1 MGFTGGDA
9 ESLLDDSRLKE
20 QKNKEGV
27 LTNPLN
33 LTVLP
38 RSSGQERRKA

>member
-1 MGFTGGDA
+1 MLKA
-9 ESLLDDSRLKE
+9 YLDDSRLKE
-20 QKNKEGV
+20 KKNKEEV